1 MKSVRFA
8 YTVFAILF
16 VAVIINSVMLGK
28 VIDKIS
34 EELLYAEE
42 SDMALAEKEYSEIYE
57 KYKKYELYVSL
68 SVDHDDLSS
77 IEDAFSEIIGAA
89 RAEDT
94 AGVITTKSRLTDYL
108 RHIKRLAGIN
118 IDSIF

>member
-8 YTVFAILF
+8 YAIFFIL
-16 VAVIINSVMLGK
+16 VIAVLINSLAIGRI
-28 VIDKIS
+28 IDSIS
-34 EELLYAEE
+34 RELLSAEE
-42 SDMALAEKEYSEIYE
+42 GDMAKAEKEYTEIYE
-57 KYKKYELYVSL
+57 KYKKLELYISL
-68 SVDHDDLSS
+68 SVSHDDLSN

-89 RAEDT
+89 RADDSS
-94 AGVITTKSRLTDYL
+94 GVITTKSRLTDYL

>member
-94 AGVITTKSRLTDYL
+94 SGVITTKSRLTDYL